1 MSDAT
6 SARELVLFLPAVF
19 KLCHSLISSSDS
31 EFELGRFGHTPLRPL
46 KSSDHY
52 TLTTP

>member
-19 KLCHSLISSSDS
+19 KLCHSLISTILTVSSNLAD
-31 EFELGRFGHTPLRPL
+31 L
-46 KSSDHY
+46 D
-52 TLTTP
+52 TLLFPKLDP